1 MPNGDILFPAMFAG
15 MLVAGTLLV
24 LLSPLFFRLT
34 VEAKTWRLYALLALI
49 IGVMGLALFIV
60 FLALSEPLYFIPFVA
75 LVLGL
80 RGVSPTFLFRS
91 LRDRFELKRF
101 WPMLKIVMAVGFLAY
116 AGYLIYSIL
125 QKYLFGQLFGIA
137 STSVDLSELLI
148 MALGGAFI
156 IIRLLARILPE
167 SLKEKPTVW
176 ISALLLSL
184 AFAVLAPFAFPGY
197 DIYYRLAGLVGWV
210 AGFVVIWRFS

>member
-1 MPNGDILFPAMFAG
+1 
-15 MLVAGTLLV
+15 
-24 LLSPLFFRLT
+24 
-34 VEAKTWRLYALLALI
+34 
-49 IGVMGLALFIV
+49 
-60 FLALSEPLYFIPFVA
+60 
-75 LVLGL
+75 
-80 RGVSPTFLFRS
+80 
-91 LRDRFELKRF
+91 
-101 WPMLKIVMAVGFLAY
+101 
-116 AGYLIYSIL
+116 
-125 QKYLFGQLFGIA
+125 
-137 STSVDLSELLI
+137 

>member
-34 VEAKTWRLYALLALI
+34 AEAKTWRLYALLALI